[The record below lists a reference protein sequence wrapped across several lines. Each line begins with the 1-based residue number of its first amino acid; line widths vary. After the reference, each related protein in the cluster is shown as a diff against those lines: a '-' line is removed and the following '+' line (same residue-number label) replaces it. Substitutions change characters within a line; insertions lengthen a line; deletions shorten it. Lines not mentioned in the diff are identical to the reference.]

1 MLGCAISCTLWNA
14 PPRRGIPR
22 RSCRVACPSRP
33 LVLEQAPGAALSDR
47 FDPPVSKVFPIRR
60 ENPIPRERKSVHAGR
75 PCSTN
80 ARSPLPSFISTR
92 ACFHL
97 SRYAKC
103 IEVLACS
110 ATGAANIHDVSH
122 KPSSLTSGDVLLHH
136 LLHTVPVPACR
147 FPPRRTA

>member
-1 MLGCAISCTLWNA
+1 MYPMECPAATRNTSRKLSC
-14 PPRRGIPR
+14 G
-22 RSCRVACPSRP
+22 CPSRP

-60 ENPIPRERKSVHAGR
+60 EIPIPRERKSVHAGR
-75 PCSTN
+75 PCPTN

-110 ATGAANIHDVSH
+110 ATDAANIHDVSH